1 MRQLFDFI
9 EVFYNNQ
16 RRHSALGY
24 SSPADFERAGLA

>member
-9 EVFYNNQ
+9 VGFYNNQ

-24 SSPADFERAGLA
+24 SSPADF